1 MGRCLRTPRRW
12 GSPTLWNIRLSR
24 DAAQGNA
31 GRRDAPFEGHGKR
44 ADAPESREHKA
55 VLSEHVGDDVVD
67 SARSCRRDETGQQL
81 GSDASSLPAVLDEDA
96 EFVVTP

>member
-1 MGRCLRTPRRW
+1 
-12 GSPTLWNIRLSR
+12 
-24 DAAQGNA
+24 
-31 GRRDAPFEGHGKR
+31 
-44 ADAPESREHKA
+44 
-55 VLSEHVGDDVVD
+55 VVD